1 MEARLTFKVA
11 LAAAVGLLAYS
22 SFSGAH
28 AQGFADEPTCY
39 SWNGGH
45 KSAGSFS
52 KCSHWVV
59 QAAAPAPAP
68 VVVPAPV
75 VQAAPVQVM
84 QSCPPPER
92 PPIVRKHKVRPKV
105 ICKPVP

>member
-1 MEARLTFKVA
+1 MNKRDAYGLGIA
-11 LAAAVGLLAYS
+11 LAVLCGAVQ
-22 SFSGAH
+22 

-52 KCSHWVV
+52 KCPQPFVV
-59 QAAAPAPAP
+59 AKAPAPPPAP

-75 VQAAPVQVM
+75 VQALPPVVQQTCAPPPKPVIKPKRKAPVK
-84 QSCPPPER
+84 C
-92 PPIVRKHKVRPKV
+92 
-105 ICKPVP
+105 